1 MHRLRAA
8 AAVLSLAALC
18 GVYGAALAGAQP
30 SESADVAREP
40 RTGRALSRDESALA
54 LGLAKIGVNEA
65 GIATVHP
72 AEIALIWQTVEARG
86 DTARERLGWLRGHS
100 SCVLGESGTRSG
112 VRPGNC
118 AWSRNLRDSD
128 AEPEGWS
135 ERYPHL
141 RWSRYAL
148 RWRQIRE
155 LSRRLIAGEI
165 VMRPCPVAP
174 LTWGSAED
182 TPRALRRGLV
192 MIDCR
197 DESGRPTR
205 NRGFVRRVR

>member
-1 MHRLRAA
+1 MHRIRAA

-18 GVYGAALAGAQP
+18 GVYVATLAGAQP
-30 SESADVAREP
+30 SESADGAREP

-54 LGLAKIGVNEA
+54 FALAKIGVNEA
-65 GIATVHP
+65 GIATVRP

-86 DTARERLGWLRGHS
+86 LTARERLEWLRGHS
-100 SCVLGESGTRSG
+100 SCVLGEHPPLSG

-118 AWSRNLRDSD
+118 SWTRWLLDSD
-128 AEPEGWS
+128 AEPDGWS
-135 ERYPHL
+135 EAYPSL
-141 RWSRYAL
+141 RWSRYIE

-155 LSRRLIAGEI
+155 LSRRLVAGEI

-192 MIDCR
+192 LIDCR

-205 NRGFVRRVR
+205 NRGFVRRAS